1 MKGSNMHP
9 VFLKSVAFFAAI
21 AACACGGDG
30 AGPSSPSAPSAATPV
45 TITIAGQN
53 GALSF
58 TPNPAS
64 AGGRSVV
71 FKNNDSIVH
80 RIALND
86 GSLETENI
94 APGATSRTLMMP
106 GNGTNYHC
114 TIHPAMIGSV
124 SASSGGPPPACEG
137 AYCGG
142 GY

>member
-21 AACACGGDG
+21 AACACGGD
-30 AGPSSPSAPSAATPV
+30 GPSSPSAPSAATPV

>member
-1 MKGSNMHP
+1 MHSISLRSV
-9 VFLKSVAFFAAI
+9 VFCAAI

-30 AGPSSPSAPSAATPV
+30 GGPSSPSVPSGDTPV
-45 TITIAGQN
+45 TIAIAGQN
-53 GALSF
+53 GSQSF

-71 FKNNDSIVH
+71 FKNNDSVVH
-80 RIALND
+80 KVALND

-94 APGATSRTLMMP
+94 APGATSRALMMP

-114 TIHPAMIGSV
+114 PIHPGMIGSV
-124 SASSGGPPPACEG
+124 SASSGGAPPPCEG